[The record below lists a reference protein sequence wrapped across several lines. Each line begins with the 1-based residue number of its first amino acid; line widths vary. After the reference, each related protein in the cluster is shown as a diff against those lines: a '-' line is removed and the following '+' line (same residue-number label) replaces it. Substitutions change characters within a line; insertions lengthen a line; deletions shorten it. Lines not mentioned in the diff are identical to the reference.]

1 MKIKYDNET
10 DTIYMILLNDKIVE
24 SEEKSKD
31 VIVDY
36 NEKDE
41 VVAVEILN
49 VRKNEHEIDLP
60 LILKTA

>member
-10 DTIYMILLNDKIVE
+10 DTIYVILSNDKIIE

-41 VVAVEILN
+41 VVAVEMLN
-49 VRKNEHEIDLP
+49 VRENEHEIDLP
-60 LILKTA
+60 LILKSA